1 MEKVWQDR
9 TRLLFRL
16 TERRLRNFTYWN
28 RPASAGY
35 LLVADCAEGDGEAMI
50 LKDLSGDG
58 ETEGLFAVVEDDE
71 ELAAVAGVF
80 ESMLEDVELVEE

>member
-1 MEKVWQDR
+1 M
-9 TRLLFRL
+9 
-16 TERRLRNFTYWN
+16 
-28 RPASAGY
+28 
-35 LLVADCAEGDGEAMI
+35 ADCAEGDGEAMI